1 MEDKKVELVFRNVN
15 NEDVKLMFDIGCDV
29 DIKKVKEQLCDVL
42 LHKERKCNEGDNT
55 GSNVVV
61 NRMKLFFKGR
71 PLRDNELLMDLHV
84 SNKDVMLYMITSP
97 LFVSSSSSSSMGIH
111 DEQMR
116 SSERQC
122 VNSNN
127 NDSNVFDTSSIIESV
142 NHVNN
147 NNNENTNTNA
157 MLTINRGFNRFVLY
171 GVSPNEIAM
180 IRLFFHS
187 SMYQRSIQHN
197 ITLDWSRE
205 GILEREE
212 MWLRS
217 QSNNLRLNDHHHHN
231 RNNNNTTLRL
241 TRRYNRYDET
251 NVAFVKGFLLG
262 FILNIF
268 GIIFMI
274 LVRNLSIKFK
284 CGFHLGILMSISC
297 CIIPY
302 LLHSM

>member
-15 NEDVKLMFDIGCDV
+15 NEDVSIVFDIACDV
-29 DIKKVKEQLCDVL
+29 DIKCIKERLCDVL
-42 LHKERKCNEGDNT
+42 LQRERKCSEGDT
-55 GSNVVV
+55 GSDGVK
-61 NRMKLFFKGR
+61 RMKLFFKGR

-84 SNKDVMLYMITSP
+84 SNKDVMLYMITAP
-97 LFVSSSSSSSMGIH
+97 AFVSSSMGIH
-111 DEQMR
+111 DER
-116 SSERQC
+116 ICSSERQC
-122 VNSNN
+122 VNSSNNNN
-127 NDSNVFDTSSIIESV
+127 NDSSMFDTSSIIESV

-147 NNNENTNTNA
+147 NNENTNTNT

-217 QSNNLRLNDHHHHN
+217 QSNNIRLNNNHHHPH
-231 RNNNNTTLRL
+231 RNNNNTTIRL

-251 NVAFVKGFLLG
+251 NVAFMKGFLLG

-284 CGFHLGILMSISC
+284 CGFQLGILTSISC

>member
-1 MEDKKVELVFRNVN
+1 
-15 NEDVKLMFDIGCDV
+15 
-29 DIKKVKEQLCDVL
+29 
-42 LHKERKCNEGDNT
+42 
-55 GSNVVV
+55 
-61 NRMKLFFKGR
+61 
-71 PLRDNELLMDLHV
+71 
-84 SNKDVMLYMITSP
+84 
-97 LFVSSSSSSSMGIH
+97 
-111 DEQMR
+111 MR

-127 NDSNVFDTSSIIESV
+127 NDSSVVDTSSIIESV

-147 NNNENTNTNA
+147 NNTNENTNA

-187 SMYQRSIQHN
+187 SMYQRSIQQN

-274 LVRNLSIKFK
+274 FVRNLSIKFK
-284 CGFHLGILMSISC
+284 CGFQLGILTSISC

>member
-1 MEDKKVELVFRNVN
+1 MEDKKIDLIFRNVS
-15 NEDVKLMFDIGCDV
+15 NEDITIQFDVLCDV
-29 DIKKVKEQLCDVL
+29 DISAVKVKLCKELQL
-42 LHKERKCNEGDNT
+42 ERKCKSNT
-55 GSNVVV
+55 DDTDTDDDGVVIK
-61 NRMKLFFKGR
+61 RMKLFFKGR
-71 PLRDNELLMDLHV
+71 PLQDNELLRDLHV
-84 SNKDVMLYMITSP
+84 SNKDVILYMITTPS
-97 LFVSSSSSSSMGIH
+97 FVSSSGCQ
-111 DEQMR
+111 EQTH

-122 VNSNN
+122 VNHN
-127 NDSNVFDTSSIIESV
+127 NDNSVIDTSSIIDSV
-142 NHVNN
+142 NHINN
-147 NNNENTNTNA
+147 NNNNTNENTNTII
-157 MLTINRGFNRFVLY
+157 TINRGFNRFLLY

-217 QSNNLRLNDHHHHN
+217 QNGAMRLSSNHRTT
-231 RNNNNTTLRL
+231 NNNNNHSTLRV
-241 TRRYNRYDET
+241 TRRYYRFSDVNA
-251 NVAFVKGFLLG
+251 AFVKGFLLG

-274 LVRNLSIKFK
+274 LVRNLSITFK
-284 CGFHLGILMSISC
+284 CGFQLGILTSISC
-297 CIIPY
+297 CLIPY